1 MTCAHCIENAVDKGV
16 TITVPAYTKFVE
28 QSSENKDKNLR
39 VDIIAVFP
47 AIDGALLK
55 INDEKFDPK
64 DMQFEAFELGDDTT
78 LQDNDLLHI
87 YGFPLGMFEIKTIES
102 HYNGREKFKIQLD
115 GGINEGH
122 SGSAVLLRNKVIGFV
137 TSGVMFANNV
147 SFATP
152 IGLLTPLLKAVD
164 LSDTSKNIQIIR
176 QGGLGF
182 NTYPSYNELKNF
194 YHSNNNGG
202 ILVEYIHSLS
212 PLKNTLQPNDLIYA
226 IRQSKSKNEESKSKK
241 EGWYELT
248 RDGNV
253 HVNWKGSTQSISM
266 KELLQRWSV
275 EAPVDIKYFDVK
287 EKKEQTLKNQKLD
300 YFPING
306 TLELK
311 KPWDGIDY
319 EVIAGIVVVPLS
331 SNDHVKSFA
340 KHIKRE
346 NLDQPALVITRV
358 ISPSDASATNVD
370 ITGVLKSV
378 NNIPVKTLDEFR
390 EALKK
395 DVDGYLVFENE
406 KNKLLV
412 LNVEKVKEKEEQL
425 AKENQYEISKFFS
438 K

>member
-1 MTCAHCIENAVDKGV
+1 
-16 TITVPAYTKFVE
+16 
-28 QSSENKDKNLR
+28 
-39 VDIIAVFP
+39 
-47 AIDGALLK
+47 
-55 INDEKFDPK
+55 
-64 DMQFEAFELGDDTT
+64 
-78 LQDNDLLHI
+78 
-87 YGFPLGMFEIKTIES
+87 
-102 HYNGREKFKIQLD
+102 
-115 GGINEGH
+115 
-122 SGSAVLLRNKVIGFV
+122 
-137 TSGVMFANNV
+137 
-147 SFATP
+147 
-152 IGLLTPLLKAVD
+152 
-164 LSDTSKNIQIIR
+164 
-176 QGGLGF
+176 
-182 NTYPSYNELKNF
+182 
-194 YHSNNNGG
+194 
-202 ILVEYIHSLS
+202 
-212 PLKNTLQPNDLIYA
+212 
-226 IRQSKSKNEESKSKK
+226 
-241 EGWYELT
+241 
-248 RDGNV
+248 
-253 HVNWKGSTQSISM
+253 
-266 KELLQRWSV
+266 LQRWSV